1 MAKVNLKEIQSRLVK
16 RGRDAY
22 VNPELSA
29 ELLALTP
36 DESDAFLFE
45 EATFSGDT
53 ASEEY
58 VNHKNLWR
66 NRTNSVAS
74 ACGIPD
80 KSLSIQWTIDGEM
93 IVSYK
98 S

>member
-36 DESDAFLFE
+36 DESDAFLF
-45 EATFSGDT
+45 
-53 ASEEY
+53 
-58 VNHKNLWR
+58 
-66 NRTNSVAS
+66 
-74 ACGIPD
+74 
-80 KSLSIQWTIDGEM
+80 
-93 IVSYK
+93 
-98 S
+98 